1 MGTVISNLKAK
12 FGVDT
17 SDFKKGLK
25 DGEKSITDFKQTAG
39 KSFDDLANT
48 FGMDTSKISSSINT
62 MTKEMNF
69 FRQSIIAAAEGG
81 NKFTIAM
88 KALKVALMST
98 GIGAL
103 VVALGSLVTYFKD
116 TGEGADKLAVILA
129 KMRSVVDNI
138 VDRVQTVG
146 KGLVE
151 IFSGNVRSGI
161 QTIKNS
167 MKGLGDEIKNDWQES
182 GKLAEEMNAINRR
195 ELELVTIQQQRSTK
209 IAELREKM
217 RDLEYTEQQR
227 LAFAQEAER
236 ITKEYYADEIALAQQ
251 RYEVTKRQL
260 EISASDPTRDQL
272 REVAELEADILRA
285 QEEQSNAIRSLSRE
299 RNTLVKAVEA
309 QRAEEQAILDTYEE
323 LKSLPAIEPVTM
335 DVPELQSGLSTT
347 LVELRKF
354 SEEVESISID
364 IGKTLG
370 EAFEGMTTGLGEFFG
385 ELMAGNAKMDGFASV
400 MAQSFGDLAV
410 TVGKLLIASGT
421 GIEALSS
428 ALKVPENA
436 PLAIA
441 AGIALVAL
449 GTAVKSSLAN
459 IATSGSSVSSGG
471 GVSGA
476 SYDVRSLQYE
486 QATQQIEITGEL
498 TAKGSDLVYVFN
510 NEDQRKKL
518 TT

>member
-25 DGEKSITDFKQTAG
+25 DGEKSISDFKQTAG
-39 KSFDDLANT
+39 KSFDDLADT
-48 FGMDTSKISSSINT
+48 FGMDTSKINSSLNT
-62 MTKEMNF
+62 LTKEMNF

-103 VVALGSLVTYFKD
+103 VVALGSLVTYFKE
-116 TGEGADKLAVILA
+116 TGEGADKLSVILA

-167 MKGLGDEIKNDWQES
+167 MKGLGDEIKRDWQEA
-182 GKLAEEMNAINRR
+182 GQLAQEMNAIDKR

-272 REVAELEADILRA
+272 REVAELEAQVLRA
-285 QEEQSNAIRSLSRE
+285 QEEQANSLRALSRE

-309 QRAEEQAILDTYEE
+309 QVAEEKALIARYEE
-323 LKSLPAIEPVTM
+323 LQSLPTIEPIKLNA
-335 DVPELQSGLSTT
+335 PELQQGLSTT
-347 LVELRKF
+347 LMEMQKF
-354 SEEVESISID
+354 TEEVESMTID
-364 IGKTLG
+364 LG
-370 EAFEGMTTGLGEFFG
+370 QTINEAFEDMAGGLGEFFG
-385 ELMAGNAKMDGFASV
+385 ELMAGDAKMSGFAST

-421 GIEALSS
+421 GIEALSA

-441 AGIALVAL
+441 AGVALVAL

-459 IATSGSSVSSGG
+459 IATSGSTVSGG
-471 GVSGA
+471 GVTGA
-476 SYDVRSLQYE
+476 SYDVRDLNYE
-486 QATQQIEITGEL
+486 QATTQIEITGEL
-498 TAKGSDLVYVFN
+498 TAKGSDLVYVLN
-510 NEDQRKKL
+510 NEDQRKKI

>member
-17 SDFKKGLK
+17 TDFKKGLK

-39 KSFDDLANT
+39 KSFDDLADT
-48 FGMDTSKISSSINT
+48 FGVDTSKINSSLNT
-62 MTKEMNF
+62 ITKEMNF

-103 VVALGSLVTYFKD
+103 VVALGSLVSYFKE
-116 TGEGADKLAVILA
+116 TSEGADKLSVILA

-182 GKLAEEMNAINRR
+182 GKLAQELNAIDRR
-195 ELELVTIQQQRSTK
+195 ELDLVTIQQQRSAK
-209 IAELREKM
+209 IADLREKM
-217 RDLEYTEQQR
+217 RDLSYTEQQR

-236 ITKEYYADEIALAQQ
+236 ITKEYYADEIDLAQQ

-272 REVAELEADILRA
+272 REVAELEAAVLKA
-285 QEEQSNAIRSLSRE
+285 QEEQSNTLRTLSRE
-299 RNTLVKAVEA
+299 RNTLIKAVEA
-309 QRAEEQAILDTYEE
+309 QLAGEQALLDKYNEMHD
-323 LKSLPAIEPVTM
+323 LPPIEPIKL
-335 DVPELQSGLSTT
+335 DAPALQEGLSTT
-347 LVELRKF
+347 LAEMGNF
-354 SEEVESISID
+354 YEEMEEMTID
-364 IGKTLG
+364 LGKTFD
-370 EAFEGMTTGLGEFFG
+370 EAFQNMAGGLGEFFG
-385 ELMAGNAKMDGFASV
+385 ELMAGDAKMSGFASV

-421 GIEALSS
+421 GIEALSQ

-436 PLAIA
+436 PVAIA

-459 IATSGSSVSSGG
+459 IASSGSTASGG
-471 GVSGA
+471 GVTGS
-476 SYDVRSLQYE
+476 SYDLRGNEYE
-486 QATQQIEITGEL
+486 AAPAQIEITGEL